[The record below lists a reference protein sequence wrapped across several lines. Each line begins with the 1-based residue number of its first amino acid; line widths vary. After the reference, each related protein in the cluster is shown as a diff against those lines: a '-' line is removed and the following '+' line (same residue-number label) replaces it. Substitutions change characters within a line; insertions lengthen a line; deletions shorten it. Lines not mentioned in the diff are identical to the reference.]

1 MYSSFH
7 RQWSRCR
14 APDEI
19 CKLDFI
25 TRETTRCI
33 GVGGQKQPTYLL
45 CSASSLTPQSTVFMS
60 QSNDF
65 MKLEIF
71 VDVVTDQDLI
81 NTVFD
86 ISWYK
91 IFPLFTLSRGARSYS
106 SVYHVILSNGVS
118 RKIYQS
124 NGYNILNYV
133 YIIVLLDNDIYV
145 GSAVCISRSRQHEK
159 AKNITRVSHPLRFF
173 AIRDIY
179 KYPPRSLFLATK
191 LLQLKL
197 SC

>member
-1 MYSSFH
+1 
-7 RQWSRCR
+7 
-14 APDEI
+14 
-19 CKLDFI
+19 
-25 TRETTRCI
+25 
-33 GVGGQKQPTYLL
+33 
-45 CSASSLTPQSTVFMS
+45 MS

-65 MKLEIF
+65 MKPEIV

-106 SVYHVILSNGVS
+106 SVYHVILSDGVS
-118 RKIYQS
+118 RKICQG

-179 KYPPRSLFLATK
+179 KYPPALSLSRDQTTPIKTLLLAATICPSVLFFPLSFLSTSSF
-191 LLQLKL
+191 LP
-197 SC
+197 S